1 MFQAANK
8 PPNATNNNRL
18 QLRHRVL
25 PIKEENNNSIELIKI
40 IIDKNSIL
48 ESNNNV
54 IEH

>member
-8 PPNATNNNRL
+8 PSNATNNNRL